1 MTTNSQALFMAN
13 PKPSGFANTK
23 AGKNAILDRT
33 RALIEKSNLV
43 ITIPIDGV
51 TKEQIDFLRKE
62 LPKSTKATV
71 VKNSLMRLAVKDSP
85 FAPLADSL
93 RDENMFLFIAEGEA
107 KATYDGLK
115 KWRKEAKRSEP
126 EFDPKFAVMENV
138 LYTTKS
144 IESVVNLPT
153 KKELITKIAMG
164 IKAVPTKLGKGIKA
178 VPNKLGR
185 AINAIK
191 IKLEEEAAASGAP
204 AAVATEEVAAA
215 VEPVDAAWA
224 PHALSLF

>member
-1 MTTNSQALFMAN
+1 MAN

-23 AGKNAILDRT
+23 AGKTAILNRT
-33 RALIEKSNLV
+33 KALIVSSNL
-43 ITIPIDGV
+43 IISIPIDGV
-51 TKEQIDFLRKE
+51 SKEKVDFLRKE

-71 VKNSLMRLAVKDSP
+71 VKNSLMRLAVADSP
-85 FAPLADSL
+85 FAPLADTL

-115 KWRKEAKRSEP
+115 KWRKEVKRTDP
-126 EFDPKFAVMENV
+126 EFDAKFAVMEGV
-138 LYTTKS
+138 LYPTKA

-164 IKAVPTKLGKGIKA
+164 IKAVPTKLGRGVRA

-191 IKLEEEAAASGAP
+191 IKLQEEADAASSPVVETAAEEAP
-204 AAVATEEVAAA
+204 AAVEGA
-215 VEPVDAAWA
+215 
-224 PHALSLF
+224 

>member
-1 MTTNSQALFMAN
+1 MAN

-23 AGKNAILDRT
+23 AGKNAILERT
-33 RALIEKSNLV
+33 KALIEKSNLV

-51 TKEQIDFLRKE
+51 SKEQIDFLRKE

-115 KWRKEAKRSEP
+115 KWRKEAKRSEA

-138 LYTTKS
+138 LYQTKA
-144 IESVVNLPT
+144 IEAVVNLPT

-185 AINAIK
+185 AY
-191 IKLEEEAAASGAP
+191 
-204 AAVATEEVAAA
+204 
-215 VEPVDAAWA
+215 
-224 PHALSLF
+224 

>member
-1 MTTNSQALFMAN
+1 MAN

-23 AGKNAILDRT
+23 AGKSAILDRT
-33 RALIEKSNLV
+33 KVLIGQSNLV

-51 TKEQIDFLRKE
+51 SKEKVDFLRKE

-71 VKNSLMRLAVKDSP
+71 VKNSLMRLAVKDTQ
-85 FAPLADSL
+85 FAPLGDVL

-115 KWRKEAKRSEP
+115 KWRKEVKRTEP
-126 EFDPKFAVMENV
+126 EFDTKNAVMEGV
-138 LYTTKS
+138 LYDTKA

-164 IKAVPTKLGKGIKA
+164 IKAVPTKIGKGIKG

-191 IKLEEEAAASGAP
+191 IKLQEEADAAGAP
-204 AAVATEEVAAA
+204 VVEAVAEVAAA
-215 VEPVDAAWA
+215 VEEAPAAVEGA
-224 PHALSLF
+224 

>member
-1 MTTNSQALFMAN
+1 MAN

-23 AGKNAILDRT
+23 AGKSAILDRT
-33 RALIEKSNLV
+33 KVLIGQSNLV

-51 TKEQIDFLRKE
+51 SKEKVDFLRKE

-71 VKNSLMRLAVKDSP
+71 VKNSLMRLAVKDTQ
-85 FAPLADSL
+85 FAPLGDVL

-115 KWRKEAKRSEP
+115 KWRKEVKRTEP
-126 EFDPKFAVMENV
+126 EFDAKNAVMEGV
-138 LYTTKS
+138 LYDTKA

-164 IKAVPTKLGKGIKA
+164 IKAVPTKIGKGIKG

-191 IKLEEEAAASGAP
+191 IKLQEEADAAGAP
-204 AAVATEEVAAA
+204 VVEAVAEVAAA
-215 VEPVDAAWA
+215 VEEAPAAVEGA
-224 PHALSLF
+224 